1 MELLPGK
8 IYKII
13 YKNIIKSLSYANILS
28 TSMVPSWK
36 SMYTPNFL
44 PWQTNKVLLSIP
56 ENQEQYKNIISKLSH
71 LYDVLTNILH
81 SLEDTQK
88 RIIIKY
94 SDPEYKKKP
103 WRQPRDNIRLR
114 LRFKLR
120 GWWQRGRGRKERTG
134 WWTEFY
140 LTTDGLPTN
149 KHLPTN
155 TLQHLI

>member
-13 YKNIIKSLSYANILS
+13 YKNIMKSLSYANILS

-36 SMYTPNFL
+36 CMYTLNFL

-103 WRQPRDNIRLR
+103 EDNLETI
-114 LRFKLR
+114 
-120 GWWQRGRGRKERTG
+120 
-134 WWTEFY
+134 
-140 LTTDGLPTN
+140 
-149 KHLPTN
+149 
-155 TLQHLI
+155 